1 LEIEWDSVD
10 QAESIEW
17 LNGMSLGSG
26 SISQGYDDARN
37 GGRAEQRPPFVFI
50 SISISLLA
58 ADRLGCIDDDQID
71 IVSVLSGPPRYLL

>member
-26 SISQGYDDARN
+26 SISQGYEDARN

-50 SISISLLA
+50 SH
-58 ADRLGCIDDDQID
+58 QH
-71 IVSVLSGPPRYLL
+71 